1 LFEHDLFRKSLPR
14 FGIMRGEWLDFV
26 VFTGLPGLWQL
37 TLPPGAAGAALSIEA
52 MCQHARQ
59 CLMRSNRGRLR
70 RIPAA
75 PSTRL

>member
-1 LFEHDLFRKSLPR
+1 
-14 FGIMRGEWLDFV
+14 
-26 VFTGLPGLWQL
+26 LPGLWQL
-37 TLPPGAAGAALSIEA
+37 TLPPRAAGAAIEA

-75 PSTRL
+75 PATRL